1 MRTTIDLP
9 IHIRQKL
16 SQEASNRN
24 LKGFSMIIIE
34 ALEKYFHSKSND
46 RKSVVNRLKGSMSL
60 KEHAK
65 ALKDL
70 QEGRTKWGM

>member
-1 MRTTIDLP
+1 MRTTIEVP

-16 SQEASNRN
+16 SQEAASRN
-24 LKGFSMIIIE
+24 LKGFSKIIIE

-46 RKSVVNRLKGSMSL
+46 RKSIVDRLKGSMSQL
-60 KEHAK
+60 EHTK

-70 QEGRTKWGM
+70 QEGRSKWRM

>member
-1 MRTTIDLP
+1 MRTTIDMP

-16 SQEASNRN
+16 SQEASSRN
-24 LKGFSMIIIE
+24 LKGFSKIIIE

-46 RKSVVNRLKGSMSL
+46 RKSIVARLKGSMSSM
-60 KEHAK
+60 EYTK

-70 QEGRTKWGM
+70 QEGRSKWRA